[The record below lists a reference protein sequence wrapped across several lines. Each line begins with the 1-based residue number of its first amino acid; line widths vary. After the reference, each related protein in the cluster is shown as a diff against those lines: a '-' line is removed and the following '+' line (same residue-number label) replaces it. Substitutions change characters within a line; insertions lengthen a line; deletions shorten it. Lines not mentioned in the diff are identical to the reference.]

1 LDYLRR
7 ATSPATE
14 IANVLKHP
22 PFPSLNG
29 PVARLSPF
37 RAESGICWMW
47 LIDLDLDIPFAESLE
62 RTPDSVVVWSPA
74 EIDVQPRLKLERVT
88 SVIRRYYRPEAR
100 FGPIEVWR
108 RSPDDGNGRTPIPG
122 RPTSSG
128 SQPSASALAARR

>member
-1 LDYLRR
+1 
-7 ATSPATE
+7 
-14 IANVLKHP
+14 
-22 PFPSLNG
+22 
-29 PVARLSPF
+29 
-37 RAESGICWMW
+37 MW

-108 RSPDDGNGRTPIPG
+108 RSPDDGNVRSFRPG
-122 RPTSSG
+122 SLRDSCPKPCR
-128 SQPSASALAARR
+128 Q